1 MDEDFN
7 LTLLGSSSVNNDS
20 LYNNDELLASIPDDH
35 NENDVDEE
43 ETDIEF
49 VEPSSSSAPQK
60 SKSTKGSKRKN
71 NGEVFSRSASSRPRS
86 TVNPSTVLQES
97 ELRNEIQLNVCE
109 LTGEFVTP
117 ITNFQPAINPEI
129 DSAAVAT
136 RNRNR
141 AQQ

>member
-49 VEPSSSSAPQK
+49 AEPSSSSAPQK

-71 NGEVFSRSASSRPRS
+71 NGEVFSRSTSSRPRS

-117 ITNFQPAINPEI
+117 ITNFQPAINPDINPAI
-129 DSAAVAT
+129 DGAAVAT
-136 RNRNR
+136 RNI
-141 AQQ
+141 